1 MGLDSIVIRLKEQ
14 DHILSLIALIN
25 FVLTPT
31 YIDLLG
37 IQGNIIVFIN
47 FFFLVISGLLI
58 CVKDRKKDIFY
69 IIISSFLLISI
80 LVEFSF
86 SSSNIFQITR
96 IVLGLSFFTLMC
108 FRIMKNLIKE
118 EDISIKG
125 VIGAI
130 SGYIYIGLTGGVLFE
145 SVSKLH
151 NSPILK
157 HFSEGALSS
166 YAYYYFSFMTITTV
180 GYGDIYPLN
189 SLGQSIT
196 VILSLTG
203 QIYLTVVI
211 ASFVGKFLS
220 K

>member
-1 MGLDSIVIRLKEQ
+1 MELGSIITRLKEQ
-14 DHILSLIALIN
+14 DYKLSLFALIN

-31 YIDLLG
+31 YIGLLG
-37 IQGNIIVFIN
+37 IESHIIVFIN
-47 FFFLVISGLLI
+47 SLFLVISGLLI
-58 CVKDRKKDIFY
+58 CVKDRKKDFFY
-69 IIISSFLLISI
+69 IIISSSLLFSI
-80 LVEFSF
+80 VIEFSF
-86 SSSNIFQITR
+86 SKLYVFQMSR

-108 FRIMKNLIKE
+108 FRILKNLIRE

-145 SVSKLH
+145 FISKVH
-151 NSPILK
+151 NSPVLK
-157 HFSEGALSS
+157 HFSEGTLSS

-189 SLGQSIT
+189 SIGQSMT

-203 QIYLTVVI
+203 QIYLTNLD
-211 ASFVGKFLS
+211 K
-220 K
+220 KY